1 MKKTSHHP
9 SNLVIEGVALAPS
22 KGEQEYISRRGAI
35 ASLTMLVIGSNLP
48 IPEVDQ
54 RLVIVDGWVMKK
66 SELPQE

>member
-1 MKKTSHHP
+1 MKKNSHRP
-9 SNLVIEGVALAPS
+9 SSLDIEGIALAPS

-35 ASLTMLVIGSNLP
+35 VSLTMLVIGPNLP
-48 IPEVDQ
+48 IPEVDE